1 MKKSY
6 CYNGK
11 TYDFVVVHMEC
22 GMLYGECTTVPH
34 RGKFAWLDPNGFQF
48 ERERRVEATEVQYHE
63 QPCLIVPPGCH
74 YWGGQ
79 IRNNA
84 QWRKQ
89 W

>member
-6 CYNGK
+6 RYNGK
-11 TYDFVVVHMEC
+11 IYDFVDVHSVN
-22 GMLYGECTTVPH
+22 GMWCGECTTLPY
-34 RGKFAWLDPNGFQF
+34 RGALAWLDPKGFQIHF
-48 ERERRVEATEVQYHE
+48 NPRVEAEEITHDE
-63 QPCLIVPPGCH
+63 QTLFIPHGCH

>member
-6 CYNGK
+6 RYNGK
-11 TYDFVVVHMEC
+11 TYDFVDVHTEVGC
-22 GMLYGECTTVPH
+22 LYGTCTTIPY
-34 RGKFAWLDPNGFQF
+34 RGKRAWLDPHGFQF
-48 ERERRVEATEVQYHE
+48 ERGCRVEATEVSCRDYG
-63 QPCLIVPPGCH
+63 LVVPHGCH

>member
-6 CYNGK
+6 RYNGK
-11 TYDFVVVHMEC
+11 TYDFVDVHMGC
-22 GMLYGECTTVPH
+22 GMLYGECTTTPH

-48 ERERRVEATEVQYHE
+48 CFERRVEAEEITHDE
-63 QPCLIVPPGCH
+63 QPMFIPHGCH